1 MLMKETTLN
10 PNDLG
15 LLNMEVNEKAELLKI
30 PNYVLSTR
38 ESRAL
43 YKHIKAAL
51 KNFNRNFDNTV
62 VDTYAFNKVLTSEKL
77 VNVIYFYLINKEDA
91 TIDIQYKI
99 TSYILAE
106 VEIIY
111 KKNKHKI
118 FKPHV
123 YLEYVNQ
130 LLNELT

>member
-111 KKNKHKI
+111 KKNKHMI

-130 LLNELT
+130 LLKELT

>member
-1 MLMKETTLN
+1 MKETTLN

-130 LLNELT
+130 LLKELT